1 VRSRISAAETLAP
14 GARDPGGSAKWPA
27 TAPAGQDG
35 RRRRCAADAGED
47 GNRSLDQAWRVGQSA
62 EGSGRQGLVLPA
74 ELETEAQL
82 HFETYWGFG
91 RGYRRIDFSSVF
103 FESDAQNLVSR
114 WR

>member
-1 VRSRISAAETLAP
+1 LLRERPGLDFARNAGAGAANGEIVAYTDDDVQLHPRWLDRLVSAFDTPEVMAVT
-14 GARDPGGSAKWPA
+14 
-27 TAPAGQDG
+27 
-35 RRRRCAADAGED
+35 
-47 GNRSLDQAWRVGQSA
+47 
-62 EGSGRQGLVLPA
+62 GLVLPA